1 MKLSDFLHK
10 DRIKILKPNSSKE
23 MILNELIDFTSE
35 TYDFS
40 DLEFIR
46 GQIFHREKLMSTG
59 IGLGLAI
66 PHIRTDQVTNPVITI
81 GIANEGIADYETID
95 DKPVKIVFLI
105 FVGKEQHQ
113 IHVKLLSKIVTE
125 LKDPEFVEKLSSA
138 KTSNEVMEMLES

>member
-1 MKLSDFLHK
+1 MKLSDFLDK
-10 DRIKILKPNSSKE
+10 DRIKILGPECLKKDV
-23 MILNELIDFTSE
+23 LNKLIDFTAE
-35 TYDFS
+35 TYGFS
-40 DLEFIR
+40 DLEFVR

-81 GIANEGIADYETID
+81 GIAKEGIIDYETID
-95 DKPVKIVFLI
+95 DKPIKIVFLI

-125 LKDPEFVEKLSSA
+125 LKDPEFVEKLSFA
-138 KTSNEVMEMLES
+138 KNADEVMQMLEG

>member
-1 MKLSDFLHK
+1 MKLTDFLHI
-10 DRIKILKPNSSKE
+10 DRIKILKPECSKE
-23 MILNELIDFTSE
+23 EILNELIDYTDE

-40 DLEFIR
+40 DLEFVR

-81 GIANEGIADYETID
+81 GVSNDGIADYETID
-95 DKPVKIVFLI
+95 DKPIKIVFLI

-125 LKDPEFVEKLSSA
+125 LKDPEFVEKLSLA
-138 KTSNEVMEMLES
+138 KSSDEVMKMLEG